1 MTRKALFEFED
12 FSWLPQTVRNGITKL
27 LQVLHGMLGTNEVLA
42 NLIEA
47 CRVKV
52 PFNQIVDLGS
62 GSGGAMPQVLKQLNG
77 QLSENNQLTLVLT
90 DKFPNQT
97 VVDDINSLNDPQ
109 LSYFNQ
115 SIDAKEIDHTPKGL
129 KTMIASFHHMD
140 PDTARNILKSA
151 ETSKEPLLIYEIA
164 ENNVPFL
171 LWCLLLPLSLV
182 ILIIMALVM
191 TLKVRPLSLKQVIF
205 TYLIP
210 VIPIIYAWDGQA
222 SLMRT
227 YTLKDIEELLGNQ
240 RPSDYI
246 WDIQQAKKANGKKAG
261 YYVFGYPSNP

>member
-1 MTRKALFEFED
+1 MTRKTLFEFED
-12 FSWLPQTVRNGITKL
+12 FSWLPNTIRNGITRL
-27 LQVLHGMLGTNEVLA
+27 LQVLHGMLGTTQVLS
-42 NLIEA
+42 NLIQS
-47 CRVKV
+47 CREKV

-62 GSGGAMPQVLKQLNG
+62 GSGGAMPEVLKQLNS
-77 QLSENNQLTLVLT
+77 QLSEGNQLSLVLT
-90 DKFPNQT
+90 DKFPNQA
-97 VVDDINSLNDPQ
+97 VVYDINALHDKQ
-109 LSYFNQ
+109 LSYLNQ
-115 SIDAKEIDHTPKGL
+115 SIDAREIDHTPKGL

-171 LWCLLLPLSLV
+171 LWCLLLPLSLL

-191 TLKVRPLSLKQVIF
+191 TLKVRPLGFKQVIF

-210 VIPIIYAWDGQA
+210 VIPLIYAWDGQA

-227 YTLKDIEELLGNQ
+227 YTLKDIEELLGPK
-240 RPSDYI
+240 RASDYN
-246 WDIQQAKKANGKKAG
+246 WDTQQATKANGKKAG
-261 YYVFGYPSNP
+261 YYVFGYPSNL

>member
-12 FSWLPQTVRNGITKL
+12 FSWLPQTIRNGITKL
-27 LQVLHGMLGTNEVLA
+27 LQVLHGMLGTTQVLSD
-42 NLIEA
+42 LITS
-47 CRVKV
+47 CRKKV

-62 GSGGAMPQVLKQLNG
+62 GSGGAMPKVLNQLNSG
-77 QLSENNQLTLVLT
+77 LTNTDQLSLVLT
-90 DKFPNQT
+90 DKYPNQS
-97 VVDDINSLNDPQ
+97 VVNNINTLNDP
-109 LSYFNQ
+109 LISYLNQ
-115 SIDAKEIDHTPKGL
+115 SIDAKQIGDTPKGL

-140 PDTARNILKSA
+140 PMTARHILKSA
-151 ETSKEPLLIYEIA
+151 ESSREPLLIYEIA

-191 TLKVRPLSLKQVIF
+191 TLKVRPLSLKHVVF

-261 YYVFGYPSNP
+261 YYVFGYPSNV